1 MGNWRIFRGV
11 YMEVSGFQMMLGLAL
26 GVIVLIFLVLKTKIH
41 VFLALIIAASIT
53 GLVGGMAAP
62 DVVNAIIAGF
72 GTTLGSIGIVI
83 GFGVMMGRILEV
95 SGAAEKMAYTIV
107 KWLGKRKEEWAMAI
121 TGYIVSIPIFVD
133 SAFVILT
140 PLVKALSKK
149 TGKSVLTLGVALGV
163 GLVATHHAVPPTPG
177 PLGVAGIFGVDVGL
191 MAIWGLIFAI
201 PIIIIGV
208 FYAKWLGKKI
218 YQIPDE
224 TGLGYVRPGQ
234 PMTVQEYLESKE
246 EKNLPSL
253 TRSLLP
259 IVVPILLIFANTT
272 FTAFKLE
279 GGIYNY
285 IKFIGS
291 PVIAVGIGL
300 IFAIYGLYSHVK
312 QFFLTRHLSL
322 RDAIDQ
328 ITTERVHDYLR
339 RCTEAL
345 HRLGIDNPKIAV
357 AGLNPHSGEN
367 GLFGREELD
376 EIKPGIERA
385 CKEGMNAVGPVP
397 ADSVFHHALHGKY
410 DAVLSLYH
418 DQGYI
423 AAKMTDFERTISIT
437 NGLPF
442 LRTSVDHG
450 TAFDIAGKGI
460 AGSVSMEECI
470 KLAAK
475 YAKKFRA
482 TQKA

>member
-1 MGNWRIFRGV
+1 
-11 YMEVSGFQMMLGLAL
+11 MEVSGSQMILGLAL
-26 GVIVLIFLVLKTKIH
+26 GVIILIFLVLKTKIH
-41 VFLALIIAASIT
+41 AFLALIIVASIT

-62 DVVNAIIAGF
+62 DVVSAISAGF
-72 GTTLGSIGIVI
+72 GSTLGSIGIVI

-149 TGKSVLTLGVALGV
+149 TGKSVLALGVALGV

-201 PIIIIGV
+201 PIVIIGV
-208 FYAKWLGKKI
+208 LYAKWLGKKI

-224 TGLGYVRPGQ
+224 TGLGYVRPSH
-234 PMTVQEYLESKE
+234 PITVQEFLESKE

-259 IVVPILLIFANTT
+259 IVVPILLIFVNTT
-272 FTAFKLE
+272 VSALKLE

-285 IKFIGS
+285 IKFFGS

-300 IFAIYGLYSHVK
+300 LFAIYGLYNHVK
-312 QFFLTRHLSL
+312 QSEAIERMEEGIKTAGIILLVTGAGGALGNVLRESGSGDYIGEQIANMNLPAILIPFVIATLVRLIQGSGTVAMITAASISAPILSGL
-322 RDAIDQ
+322 N
-328 ITTERVHDYLR
+328 VNM
-339 RCTEAL
+339 AL
-345 HRLGIDNPKIAV
+345 AAQAAALGAMVFSYFNDSLFWVLNRLLGIKDVKEQILTWSIPTTLAWFTSLIALLI
-357 AGLNPHSGEN
+357 ANMI
-367 GLFGREELD
+367 FG
-376 EIKPGIERA
+376 
-385 CKEGMNAVGPVP
+385 
-397 ADSVFHHALHGKY
+397 
-410 DAVLSLYH
+410 
-418 DQGYI
+418 
-423 AAKMTDFERTISIT
+423 
-437 NGLPF
+437 
-442 LRTSVDHG
+442 
-450 TAFDIAGKGI
+450 
-460 AGSVSMEECI
+460 
-470 KLAAK
+470 
-475 YAKKFRA
+475 
-482 TQKA
+482 

>member
-1 MGNWRIFRGV
+1 
-11 YMEVSGFQMMLGLAL
+11 MEVSGSQMILGLAL
-26 GVIVLIFLVLKTKIH
+26 GVIILIFLVLKTKIH
-41 VFLALIIAASIT
+41 AFLALIIVASIT

-62 DVVNAIIAGF
+62 DVVSAISAGF
-72 GTTLGSIGIVI
+72 GSTLGSIGIVI

-149 TGKSVLTLGVALGV
+149 TGKSVLALGVALGV

-201 PIIIIGV
+201 PIVIIGV
-208 FYAKWLGKKI
+208 LYAKWLGKKI

-224 TGLGYVRPGQ
+224 TGLGYLRPSH
-234 PMTVQEYLESKE
+234 PITVQEFLESKE

-259 IVVPILLIFANTT
+259 IVVPILLIFVNTT
-272 FTAFKLE
+272 VSALKLE

-285 IKFIGS
+285 IKFFGS

-300 IFAIYGLYSHVK
+300 LFAIYGLYNHVK
-312 QFFLTRHLSL
+312 QSEAIERMEEGIKTAGIILLVTGAGGALGNVLRESGSGDYIGEQIANMNLPAILIPFVIATLVRLIQGSGTVAMITAASISAPILSGL
-322 RDAIDQ
+322 N
-328 ITTERVHDYLR
+328 VNM
-339 RCTEAL
+339 AL
-345 HRLGIDNPKIAV
+345 AAQAAALGAMVFSYFNDSLFWVLNRLLGIKDVKEQILTWSIPTTLAWFTSLIALLI
-357 AGLNPHSGEN
+357 ANMI
-367 GLFGREELD
+367 FG
-376 EIKPGIERA
+376 
-385 CKEGMNAVGPVP
+385 
-397 ADSVFHHALHGKY
+397 
-410 DAVLSLYH
+410 
-418 DQGYI
+418 
-423 AAKMTDFERTISIT
+423 
-437 NGLPF
+437 
-442 LRTSVDHG
+442 
-450 TAFDIAGKGI
+450 
-460 AGSVSMEECI
+460 
-470 KLAAK
+470 
-475 YAKKFRA
+475 
-482 TQKA
+482 